1 MSDKGIIIPEK
12 KLIDITDIYD
22 QRSRKKKE
30 LEFYTIEM
38 EKLMQK
44 LARINHEI
52 GVTETIISLIEQ
64 ETVLDFKES
73 IEEKRKL
80 LKDNWL
86 FK

>member
-80 LKDNWL
+80 LKDN
-86 FK
+86 

>member
-1 MSDKGIIIPEK
+1 MSDNSIIIPQK

-22 QRSRKKKE
+22 QRTRKKKE
-30 LEFYTIEM
+30 LKFYTNEM

-44 LARINHEI
+44 LARLNHEI

-64 ETVLDFKES
+64 ETVLDLKET

-80 LKDNWL
+80 LKDD
-86 FK
+86 

>member
-44 LARINHEI
+44 LARLNHEI

-73 IEEKRKL
+73 IEGKRKL
-80 LKDNWL
+80 LKDN
-86 FK
+86 

>member
-1 MSDKGIIIPEK
+1 
-12 KLIDITDIYD
+12 
-22 QRSRKKKE
+22 
-30 LEFYTIEM
+30 M

-44 LARINHEI
+44 LARLNHEI

-80 LKDNWL
+80 LKDAALKDMRHPIKTVLVIDIKL
-86 FK
+86 FGKTRMAERY

>member
-44 LARINHEI
+44 LARLNHEI